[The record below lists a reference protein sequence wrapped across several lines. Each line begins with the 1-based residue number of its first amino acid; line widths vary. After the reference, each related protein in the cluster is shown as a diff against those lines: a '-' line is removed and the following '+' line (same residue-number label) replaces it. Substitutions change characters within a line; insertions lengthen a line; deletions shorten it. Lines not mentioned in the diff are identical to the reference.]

1 MPNQK
6 VVTAQTPVEAIFA
19 KGSLAPFAQRLTI
32 RISGK
37 GKRNIWILMKVLSK
51 CVRFA
56 EKKK

>member
-6 VVTAQTPVEAIFA
+6 VVTAQTPVEVIFA

-37 GKRNIWILMKVLSK
+37 GKRKHRMSEIIKSLM
-51 CVRFA
+51 A
-56 EKKK
+56 G